1 MPLQKLALRW
11 KKYNEKIEPRS
22 EVKDGLDIRYDS
34 IHDKIRRTGAM
45 CACQLISEEKN
56 NPGTFNGNFARGS
69 M

>member
-11 KKYNEKIEPRS
+11 KKYNGKIEPRS
-22 EVKDGLDIRYDS
+22 EVKDGLDISYGS
-34 IHDKIRRTGAM
+34 IHHKIMRTGAM

-56 NPGTFNGNFARGS
+56 NPGTIDGNFARGR